1 MAKLGGGA
9 YCRVGVRGLVAL
21 GIFCKLTIT
30 DRRNGLAHGGW
41 VNRVGR
47 SEALGRSARRSG
59 VTFEGI
65 LDSVIRHT
73 HLACMRCCRSCRVL
87 VDLALGEIAFRHYL
101 PPRVD
106 CLVFTPK
113 LLGFC
118 PSCLTGQPP
127 IHELLMI
134 YIIERVGASVPVPVP
149 VHVVHPCTAVGVE
162 TEEPFVRATAA
173 GMLGTDGTGMFATS
187 VAVLWHR
194 RGWRSASTSIERDA
208 LVVFCCGDRHGGGR
222 IWVLRA

>member
-1 MAKLGGGA
+1 M
-9 YCRVGVRGLVAL
+9 
-21 GIFCKLTIT
+21 LTIT

-41 VNRVGR
+41 VNWVGR
-47 SEALGRSARRSG
+47 SEALGRCALWRGRRG
-59 VTFEGI
+59 VAFEGI
-65 LDSVIRHT
+65 LDFVFRHT
-73 HLACMRCCRSCRVL
+73 HLGCSSFAGIRRASFGRLRLACMRCCRSCRVL

-173 GMLGTDGTGMFATS
+173 GMLGTDGTRMFAAS